1 MDDETQI
8 GSTSDPTI
16 TDVESLILRNVE
28 ESASPPSAFELST
41 LAEVLVLP
49 RVNVTRP
56 PESQLLGIG
65 MRRNDCHANCAMQ
78 AINDTEGKSRHVTGW
93 YVTPSCLVL
102 HSVVEIEGQWF
113 CLTPQIVR
121 GPEQFEFIP
130 DEAIDWRDADDG
142 MSRDPYRR
150 GEKLPE
156 TLRRYPDLDVEMSR
170 EFRALVSSGMP
181 IVDARDRVDAVYAR
195 RLAKLSSA

>member
-1 MDDETQI
+1 MGNETLT
-8 GSTSDPTI
+8 GSESEPTI
-16 TDVESLILRNVE
+16 TDVEMLILRNIQ
-28 ESASPPSAFELST
+28 ESASPPTAFEAAT
-41 LAEVLVLP
+41 LAEVLALP
-49 RVNVTRP
+49 RVIVTRP
-56 PESQLLGIG
+56 PENQLLAIG
-65 MRRNDCHANCAMQ
+65 MRRNECHANCAMQ
-78 AINDTEGKSRHVTGW
+78 AMNDTEGKSRHVTGW

-121 GPEQFEFIP
+121 GTEQFEFIP

-142 MSRDPYRR
+142 MSRDAYRR

-170 EFRALVSSGMP
+170 EFRALVASGMP
-181 IVDARDRVDAVYAR
+181 IINARNRVDAVYASR
-195 RLAKLSSA
+195 LVELAK